1 MYSDDDLDAAIEA
14 GVLEKRAVHAFR
26 GFMEAR
32 QDGRLAD
39 EEHFRLLTG
48 FNDIFVSIAV
58 ALVLVGVIT
67 FGLYI
72 GLILILVGVIPSE
85 NLISSEDLM
94 NFGVAS
100 FFCAGTSWLL
110 GEYFIRRRR
119 MALPS
124 ILLLFGFV
132 GGVFFF
138 GLSLGS
144 NRMSIFNSGGG
155 WLIRTDYLILFASVI
170 AAGSAWLHWRRFKVP
185 ITIATGTIAVC
196 MVALWLAVTL
206 IPNAEQYLGWLILLA
221 GLCVFAFAM
230 KWDSSDRT
238 RSTRRSDVAFWLH
251 FLAAGM
257 IVHPVFALLPSA
269 ETTAVGVAVVLAVYA
284 VLAVVALIV
293 DRRPILVSAL
303 AYVLYTVTGAVSSS
317 DYEEEI
323 YAIDWALIALPIGS
337 ALLLFSAFWPQ
348 ARRWV
353 VRQLPDGVRARV
365 PEVS

>member
-58 ALVLVGVIT
+58 ALVLVGVIA
-67 FGLYI
+67 FG
-72 GLILILVGVIPSE
+72 GSVH
-85 NLISSEDLM
+85 
-94 NFGVAS
+94 FGVAS

-138 GLSLGS
+138 GQSLGS
-144 NRMSIFNSGGG
+144 NRMNIFASDDS
-155 WLIRTDYLILFASVI
+155 WLIRTDYRILFASVI
-170 AAGSAWLHWRRFKVP
+170 AAGGAWLHWRRFKVP

-206 IPNAEQYLGWLILLA
+206 IPNAEQYLGRLILLA

-269 ETTAVGVAVVLAVYA
+269 ETTAAGVAVVLAVYA

-303 AYVLYTVTGAVSSS
+303 AYVLYTVINAVSSQN
-317 DYEEEI
+317 YEGNI
-323 YAIDWALIALPIGS
+323 DAMDWALIALPIGG
-337 ALLLFSAFWPQ
+337 ALLLFSAFWPR